1 MTTKGQELK
10 KELAQA
16 FPGLKFSVKTKMVC
30 KGNITEI
37 VVTVKGLK
45 NTNYTVAE
53 IKEITNKYHNWDWQ
67 TVTGDTNVI
76 VNADEE
82 TKEEIDN
89 PVIET
94 IQETKEET
102 IDDTVVETV
111 KEVKPKNKVA
121 KLQAKLTRLNA
132 QLSITKGK
140 RARAKLVLEILR
152 IESAIEQL
160 IPEEKEITLTWEQ
173 KKSLNA
179 LTGGKFIFS
188 KLTEKSKKELL
199 KIINELEDLK
209 REEYRDKCTGKGLW
223 KRPSKASIKRSE
235 KRSNKYRLLRERVE
249 QLDLIQENP
258 VEVKKEIKQSK
269 SVNTPVDKKDEFC
282 KKAEKTTI
290 KFLESKFQNAQIEI
304 TDKQIILKS
313 ETSELALN
321 LSFEIPDI
329 NDYYNQYRRA
339 KTIKNLKQNQTS
351 KVHSVCE
358 YIGSILLAA

>member
-10 KELAQA
+10 KELTQA
-16 FPGLKFSVKTKMVC
+16 FSGLKFSVKTKMVC

-37 VVTVKGLK
+37 AVTIKGLK
-45 NTNYTVAE
+45 DSDYTIAE

-94 IQETKEET
+94 IQETKEEA
-102 IDDTVVETV
+102 IDNTVVRTV
-111 KEVKPKNKVA
+111 KEVTPQNKIA
-121 KLQAKLTRLNA
+121 KLQIKLTRLNA
-132 QLSITKGK
+132 QLSITKGNRNK
-140 RARAKLVLEILR
+140 AKLVLEILK
-152 IESAIEQL
+152 IESGIEQSEP
-160 IPEEKEITLTWEQ
+160 IQ
-173 KKSLNA
+173 KK
-179 LTGGKFIFS
+179 
-188 KLTEKSKKELL
+188 
-199 KIINELEDLK
+199 
-209 REEYRDKCTGKGLW
+209 
-223 KRPSKASIKRSE
+223 
-235 KRSNKYRLLRERVE
+235 
-249 QLDLIQENP
+249 P
-258 VEVKKEIKQSK
+258 VEVKKEISQLK
-269 SVNTPVDKKDEFC
+269 SVDAPVIKKDEFC
-282 KKAEKTTI
+282 KKPEKTTI
-290 KFLESKFQNAQIEI
+290 KFLESKFKDAQIEI
-304 TDKQIILKS
+304 TDKQIVLKS
-313 ETSELALN
+313 ETGELALN